1 MHARAK
7 NGNGNGA
14 KIVAEAMD
22 AAEGAGLR
30 YVSDDRPGYTRKAKG
45 DDFDWLD
52 TEEKLIRDEQRLL
65 RIKRLAIPP
74 AWTEVWICPVANG
87 HIQAIGRDARGRK
100 QYLYHERWREV
111 RDENKYDHIISFGKA
126 LPKIR
131 RRITR
136 DLKLP
141 GLPRN
146 KVLATVAQLLERTFI
161 RIGNEEYAREN
172 KSFGL
177 TTMKDRHVEVK
188 GVKLRFRFRGKS
200 GREHEV
206 DVTDRRIA
214 KIVSKLQDLP
224 GQDLFQYVDDDGE
237 IRDITSQDVNE
248 YLREITGEDFSA
260 KDFRTWA
267 GTVLTAIALNA
278 QETFET
284 QKQAK
289 SNIKTAISAVARI
302 LGNTPAIC
310 RKCYVHPAVL
320 ENYVD
325 QKSIDGLK
333 AMTEETLEKED
344 VDLRSS
350 ETAVLKFLES
360 RLAKKA
366 A

>member
-1 MHARAK
+1 M
-7 NGNGNGA
+7 G
-14 KIVAEAMD
+14 

-30 YVSDDRPGYTRKAKG
+30 YVSDDRPGYTRKANGEVFKW
-45 DDFDWLD
+45 FDA
-52 TEEKLIRDEQRLL
+52 EGKLIRDEQRLL
-65 RIKRLAIPP
+65 RINRLAIPP
-74 AWTEVWICPVANG
+74 AWTEVWVSPSLNG
-87 HIQAIGRDARGRK
+87 HIQATGRDARRRK

-111 RDENKYDHIISFGKA
+111 RDENKYDRIISFGKA

-131 RRITR
+131 KRVSQ
-136 DLKLP
+136 DLKLQ
-141 GLPRN
+141 GLPRE
-146 KVLATVAQLLERTFI
+146 KVLATVVQLLERTFI

-188 GVKLRFRFRGKS
+188 GSKLRFRFRGKS

-214 KIVSKLQDLP
+214 KIISKLQDLP
-224 GQDLFQYVDDDGE
+224 GQDLFQYLDEDGKV
-237 IRDITSQDVNE
+237 RDISSQDVNE

-278 QETFET
+278 QEKFET

-320 ENYVD
+320 ETYLD
-325 QKSIDGLK
+325 QKSINGLK
-333 AMTEETLEKED
+333 RTTEEALEKED
-344 VDLRSS
+344 VDLRSN
-350 ETAVLKFLES
+350 EKAVLKFLES
-360 RLAKKA
+360 RFAKKA